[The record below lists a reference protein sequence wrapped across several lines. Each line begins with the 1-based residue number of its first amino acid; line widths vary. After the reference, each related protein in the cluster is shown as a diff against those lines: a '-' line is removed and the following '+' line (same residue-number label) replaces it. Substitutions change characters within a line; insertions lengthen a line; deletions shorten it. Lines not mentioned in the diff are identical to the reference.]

1 MYKYNIFLKKILHKS
16 CDFLPQYIMD
26 GYPTPMADFKVN
38 KLGQLFTCP
47 STPLIT
53 ILCAIIMS
61 GIKRRSSAI
70 SPKLKMVEN
79 TDRRKTFSNT
89 MPTYITHCSM
99 QDVRMTRQKMSIIKH
114 SHTQPL
120 FLYFL
125 LFKSKNLPALDSNP
139 GPLASEVTVLP
150 IVPQSQL

>member
-1 MYKYNIFLKKILHKS
+1 MQSKKKKKKKKLTHRLTNSEVSDSKIRNGKSLILQTKMYKYNIFLKKILHKS

-99 QDVRMTRQKMSIIKH
+99 
-114 SHTQPL
+114 
-120 FLYFL
+120 
-125 LFKSKNLPALDSNP
+125 
-139 GPLASEVTVLP
+139 
-150 IVPQSQL
+150 

>member
-1 MYKYNIFLKKILHKS
+1 MACQKKKKKLTHRLTNSEVSDSKIRNGKSLILQTKMYKYNIFLKKILHKS

-99 QDVRMTRQKMSIIKH
+99 
-114 SHTQPL
+114 
-120 FLYFL
+120 
-125 LFKSKNLPALDSNP
+125 
-139 GPLASEVTVLP
+139 
-150 IVPQSQL
+150 

>member
-1 MYKYNIFLKKILHKS
+1 MPKKKKKKLTHRLTNSEVSDSKIRNGKSLILQTKMYKYNIFLKKILHKS

-99 QDVRMTRQKMSIIKH
+99 
-114 SHTQPL
+114 
-120 FLYFL
+120 
-125 LFKSKNLPALDSNP
+125 
-139 GPLASEVTVLP
+139 
-150 IVPQSQL
+150 

>member
-1 MYKYNIFLKKILHKS
+1 MPKKKKKKKLTHRLTNSEVSDSKIRNGKSLILQTKMYKYNIFLKKILHKS

-99 QDVRMTRQKMSIIKH
+99 
-114 SHTQPL
+114 
-120 FLYFL
+120 
-125 LFKSKNLPALDSNP
+125 
-139 GPLASEVTVLP
+139 
-150 IVPQSQL
+150 